1 VQGGKLAT
9 CKRGSLL
16 RDSPP
21 RLHLQ
26 YRVPKVHSNIKK
38 NSPITCRGGL

>member
-16 RDSPP
+16 RASPP
-21 RLHLQ
+21 RFHLQ
-26 YRVPKVHSNIKK
+26 YRVLKVHSDTKQI
-38 NSPITCRGGL
+38 SP